1 MANIQQELNNIKTS
15 LYGRDIRKSIHDGIE
30 KMNDETENISSAQS
44 QLETTFE
51 QLIIN
56 AGNSNA
62 EVVAARTSANNTTYP
77 QLKNRLDSYDAQF
90 KEIETRKADQSF
102 VDAQFATIVSGAPK
116 GTFQTLSLLKTTYP
130 SGTGGIF
137 LVLEDGHWYYWNSD
151 SLDWLD
157 GGVYQST
164 ELSENSITMDKFK
177 CSQGSMQDCVY
188 VSTIHYITRVDDG
201 LKIKFIGS
209 PVLYYKNI
217 ELKSNLTM
225 PTTEFTIPHNHSL
238 VYSLSN
244 KALAVIDTDT
254 VTNIDLILISCHNGI
269 DKVNNLKSYN
279 PTNYP
284 IVHSDATF
292 NYSVNDKG
300 IITINISG
308 DKRVFIK
315 SNTFGHLSYN
325 FAINLNS
332 SYTLNANEAL
342 CASLYDSSIVIKDWD
357 NLALDDIVL
366 CVNRKSK
373 LAHNILNIEER
384 GQFLYKNNNVAY
396 YRGKIYLEA
405 NADGSFNVHFEDVA
419 NKQIFYKLYKT
430 QGYITIDTLK
440 YTVTHNQS
448 LGIDI
453 VNNKLIVGDTDT
465 LSNTSLIL
473 LSVHNATIKYNNIKL
488 ENMNTEGYSEN
499 QCENVA
505 IAGSMPIGQGITK
518 INNKLLLF
526 KESKD
531 DHSDYAELKLLDIN
545 NLSVLKTIK
554 HNLGHVNS
562 IDYNVKND
570 CLIIGNN
577 TGAGQEIPPAIYII
591 YNASTLIEQDTID
604 FNTIEKTI
612 INLHDGDNYLG
623 NYGTLSRPNVCWG
636 ENNNIAYL
644 LMNDNGVCYK
654 LFLGEGTNNL
664 NTTKTDLTWGV
675 YEEAST
681 EKYNGTCKILGTY
694 YNSNQFG
701 VNQGIAYYKG
711 NIYTSSSHSD
721 LLVSVYSLN
730 NKGYMKLEKTYN
742 NNILNQ
748 QGSKIVCEPEDI
760 CINEGKLIQ
769 SFRGGINGLS
779 ITQL

>member
-1 MANIQQELNNIKTS
+1 MKYMKNKYSDENGKVISFWSTDDNILCENGKILRENLDEVNIQ
-15 LYGRDIRKSIHDGIE
+15 
-30 KMNDETENISSAQS
+30 
-44 QLETTFE
+44 
-51 QLIIN
+51 
-56 AGNSNA
+56 
-62 EVVAARTSANNTTYP
+62 V
-77 QLKNRLDSYDAQF
+77 

-102 VDAQFATIVSGAPK
+102 VDAQFTTIVSGAPK
-116 GTFQTLSLLKTTYP
+116 GTFATLSALKTAYP

-164 ELSENSITMDKFK
+164 GLAKNSITMDKFK
-177 CSQGSMQDCVY
+177 CSQGSMQDCIY
-188 VSTIHYITRVDDG
+188 VSTIHYITRVNNS
-201 LKIKFIGS
+201 LKIKFIGT
-209 PVLYYKNI
+209 PIIYYKNI
-217 ELKSNLTM
+217 ELKTNLTM

-238 VYSLSN
+238 VYSFDNNTMS
-244 KALAVIDTDT
+244 VINTDN
-254 VTNIDLILISCHNGI
+254 VTNTDLILVACHNGI
-269 DKVNNLKSYN
+269 DKVNNLKNYT

-284 IVHSDATF
+284 IVHSDAIF
-292 NYSVNDKG
+292 NYTVDNKG
-300 IITINISG
+300 VITINISG

-315 SNTFGHLSYN
+315 SNTFGHLNYN

-342 CASLYDSSIVIKDWD
+342 CASLYSSSITIKNWD
-357 NLALDDIVL
+357 NLALDDAVL

-384 GQFLYKNNNVAY
+384 GQFLYKNNNVVY
-396 YRGKIYLEA
+396 YRGKIYVEA
-405 NADGSFNVHFEDVA
+405 NADGSFNVHFEDIA
-419 NKQIFYKLYKT
+419 NKQIYYKLYKN
-430 QGYITIDTLK
+430 QGFITIDTLK

-448 LGIDI
+448 LGIDV

-473 LSVHNATIKYNNIKL
+473 LSVHNATIKYNNIKI
-488 ENMNTEGYSEN
+488 ENLSTEGYSEN
-499 QCENVA
+499 QYENVA
-505 IAGSMPIGQGITK
+505 TAGSMPVGQGMTK
-518 INNKLLLF
+518 INDKLLLF

-531 DHSDYAELKLLDIN
+531 DHSTYADLNILNIN
-545 NLSVLKTIK
+545 NLSVLKTIT

-562 IDYNVKND
+562 IDYNAKND

-577 TGAGQEIPPAIYII
+577 AGLGQEIPPAIYII
-591 YNASTLIEQDTID
+591 YKASTLIEQDTID
-604 FNTIEKTI
+604 FNAIEKTI
-612 INLHDGDNYLG
+612 INLYDGDNYLG
-623 NYGTLSRPNVCWG
+623 NYGALSRPNVCWG

-654 LFLGEGTNNL
+654 LFLGKGTNNL

-675 YEEAST
+675 YEETAT

-711 NIYTSSSHSD
+711 NIYTSYSHSD
-721 LLVSVYSLN
+721 LLVAVYSLN
-730 NKGYMKLEKTYN
+730 SKGYMKLEKTYN
-742 NNILNQ
+742 NNILNE
-748 QGSKIVCEPEDI
+748 QGTKIVCEPEDI
-760 CINEGKLIQ
+760 CINIQEGKLIQ

-779 ITQL
+779 VTQL